1 MHHLVSNTSTHP
13 YTDGKLLD
21 MVTASSLG
29 HKTCA
34 VILVGRPNLGTSV
47 RRPDIRP
54 SGNFSTIWPMSPY
67 DYK

>member
-1 MHHLVSNTSTHP
+1 MPPLLLKGGQTVHRLVSNTSTHP

-47 RRPDIRP
+47 RLATFQQY
-54 SGNFSTIWPMSPY
+54 GL
-67 DYK
+67 